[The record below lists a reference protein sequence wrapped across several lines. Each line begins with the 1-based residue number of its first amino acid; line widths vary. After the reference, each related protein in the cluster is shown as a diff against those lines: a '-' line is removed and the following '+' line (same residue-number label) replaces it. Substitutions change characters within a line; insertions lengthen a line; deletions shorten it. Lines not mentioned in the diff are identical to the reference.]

1 MSSKKY
7 DPKEEMSGSLV
18 KRGVFTTGLA
28 QALKLVLQICSVA
41 LLSRLLAPSDFGLL
55 AMAGPIVAFLAM
67 FQNLGLTQLTVQR
80 PSITHD
86 EINFLFWISTA
97 AGAVVSLIIL
107 LIAPLAASFYGEP
120 DVGLLV
126 AALALPFLITSSG
139 AQHIAIINRRMEFGN
154 LAIIEV
160 ATSAVT
166 LLAVVVWAFYSP
178 TFWALWA
185 GAVAGAFVS
194 IILSWFYSGWRPS
207 MPRWTEQGWGMIKF
221 GSDLTGFNFANFF
234 ARNLDNV
241 IIGKVSGSVSLGLY
255 ERAYKLL
262 LFPLTQVTNPLSQVM
277 LPTLSRLVSEP
288 QRYRYAFIRV
298 MRIMLLAILPGVA
311 AAIAMAD
318 TLIPFFLG
326 QNWGAAI
333 PIFQVLGFA
342 AMVQPLNNPTGWLFV
357 SQGRTRDFLWW
368 GLATAVIAISAFAL
382 GITWGPL
389 GVAACYTITEIVKT
403 PILWWFV
410 CRKGPIRL
418 YDFLWQIWPFIV
430 GGQLAVLSVMS
441 VVPYL
446 PKIPLLALALGT
458 VVAYLTMLLFVL
470 ITKSGRAAV
479 SEIKTTV
486 ISKMLRSRRAQN
498 GGGNRL

>member
-7 DPKEEMSGSLV
+7 DPKEKMSGRLV
-18 KRGVFTTGLA
+18 KRGVITTGLA
-28 QALKLVLQICSVA
+28 QALKLVMQLCSVA
-41 LLSRLLAPSDFGLL
+41 VLSRLLTPSDFGLL

-80 PSITHD
+80 PKITHR
-86 EINFLFWISTA
+86 EVNFLFWISTF
-97 AGAVVSLIIL
+97 AGLVVTLIIL
-107 LIAPLAASFYGEP
+107 LISPLAAAFYGER

-126 AALALPFLITSSG
+126 AGLALPFLITCSG
-139 AQHIAIINRRMEFGN
+139 AQHVAIINRRMEFGK

-166 LLAVVVWAFYSP
+166 LVAVVAWALYAPS
-178 TFWALWA
+178 FWALWA
-185 GAVAGAFVS
+185 GAVAGALVTIS
-194 IILSWFYSGWRPS
+194 LAWLYSGWRPT

-288 QRYRYAFIRV
+288 GRYRYAFIRV
-298 MRIMLLAILPGVA
+298 MRLMLLAILPGVA
-311 AAIAMAD
+311 AAIAMSD
-318 TLIPFFLG
+318 ILIPFFLG
-326 QNWGAAI
+326 NKWGAAI
-333 PIFQVLGFA
+333 PIFQALGFA
-342 AMVQPLNNPTGWLFV
+342 AMIQPLNNPAGWLFV
-357 SQGRTRDFLWW
+357 SQGRSRDFLWC
-368 GLATAVIAISAFAL
+368 GLATALIAISAFAL
-382 GITWGPL
+382 GIRWGPV
-389 GVAACYTITEIVKT
+389 GVAVCYAISEILKT

-418 YDFLWQIWPFIV
+418 YDFLGQIWPFIV
-430 GGQLAVLSVMS
+430 GGQLAVLSVMY
-441 VVPYL
+441 VMPYL
-446 PKIPLLALALGT
+446 PETPLLALALGT
-458 VVAYLTMLLFVL
+458 IVAYLTVSLFVL
-470 ITKSGRAAV
+470 TSKSGRATV
-479 SEIKTTV
+479 SEITTAV
-486 ISKMLRSRRAQN
+486 ISKMPRNRSSQN
-498 GGGNRL
+498 GGRNAL

>member
-1 MSSKKY
+1 MSSQKY

-18 KRGVFTTGLA
+18 KRGAINTGLA
-28 QALKLVLQICSVA
+28 QALKLVLQLCSVA
-41 LLSRLLAPSDFGLL
+41 ILSRLLSPNDFGLL

-80 PSITHD
+80 PTISHK

-97 AGAVVSLIIL
+97 AGVVVTLVIL
-107 LIAPLAASFYGEP
+107 LIAPVAAAFYGEP

-126 AALALPFLITSSG
+126 AGLALPFLITSSG
-139 AQHIAIINRRMEFGN
+139 AQHIALINRRMEFGN
-154 LAIIEV
+154 LAIIDV

-166 LLAVVVWAFYSP
+166 LIVVVGWALYAPS
-178 TFWALWA
+178 FWALWA
-185 GAVAGAFVS
+185 GAVAGAVVS
-194 IILSWFYSGWRPS
+194 ISLSWIYSRWRPS
-207 MPRWTEQGWGMIKF
+207 MPRWTEEGWGMIKF
-221 GSDLTGFNFANFF
+221 GSDLTGFNLANFF

-288 QRYRYAFIRV
+288 GRYRYAFIRV
-298 MRIMLLAILPGVA
+298 MRLMLLAILPGVA

-326 QNWGAAI
+326 EKWVAAI
-333 PIFQVLGFA
+333 PIFQALGFA
-342 AMVQPLNNPTGWLFV
+342 AMVQPLNNPAGWLFI
-357 SQGRTRDFLWW
+357 SQGRSRDFLWC

-382 GITWGPL
+382 GITWGPV
-389 GVAACYTITEIVKT
+389 GVAVCYAVSEILKT

-418 YDFLWQIWPFIV
+418 YDFFGQIWPFIV
-430 GGQLAVLSVMS
+430 GGLLAILIIMNVL
-441 VVPYL
+441 PYL
-446 PKIPLLALALGT
+446 PKTPFLTLALGT
-458 VVAYLTMLLFVL
+458 FVAYSTVLLFAL
-470 ITKSGRAAV
+470 ITKSGRLTV
-479 SEIKTTV
+479 SEITKAVSTKL
-486 ISKMLRSRRAQN
+486 SGSGRA
-498 GGGNRL
+498 